1 VRRIAALGAAVFC
14 GCASIGSPPG
24 GPERTIPPELL
35 RVTPESGAVNVRAR
49 GVVFEFD
56 VVVNDRDVASR
67 VLISP
72 REGVPRVIWRRSR
85 IEVRPRRGFRPNTAY
100 SVTLLPGLT
109 DLRSNAMPAGKTV
122 VFSTGPTIPTFTVH
136 GRVFDWPSQ
145 RVARSAM
152 VEAIRRPDSLPY
164 VGAADST
171 GQFVVGPLDEGT
183 YTVRAMID
191 NNNNRALD
199 PTEAWDSV
207 TVVVSGTSP
216 FVELL
221 AAPRDTVPPRLLT
234 VTPQDS
240 VTVTASF
247 DRFLHPEF
255 PLAPASFR
263 VVSADS
269 TPLRILRV
277 MTSAQADSLRRAA
290 ADTAAKPDTTAPSD
304 SVRARLDSLLA
315 RRPSLPPSVA
325 PPSPTVAPVTSA
337 EPRPSKPPPIKD
349 VVIGLDPLTPTQPGA
364 TYRVTAINAR
374 GLLGPPRTSDRVIV
388 VPAARRDSTPP
399 GGAVRPP

>member
-1 VRRIAALGAAVFC
+1 MRWIAALGAAVLC

-24 GPERTIPPELL
+24 GPERTTPPELV
-35 RVTPESGAVNVRAR
+35 RVTPDSGAVNVRAR
-49 GVVFEFD
+49 GVVFAFD
-56 VVVNDRDVASR
+56 VVVNDRDVANR

-109 DLRSNAMPAGKTV
+109 DLRNNAMPAGKTV
-122 VFSTGPTIPTFTVH
+122 VFSTGPAIPAFTVH

-145 RVARSAM
+145 RVGRNAM
-152 VEAIRRPDSLPY
+152 VEVIRRPDSLPY

-171 GQFVVGPLDEGT
+171 GQFAVGPLDEGT

-199 PTEAWDSV
+199 PSEAWDSL
-207 TVVVSGTSP
+207 TVVISGTSP

-221 AAPRDTVPPRLLT
+221 AAPRDTFPPRLLT
-234 VTPQDS
+234 VTSSDS
-240 VTVTASF
+240 ATLTASF

-255 PLAPASFR
+255 PLVPESFR
-263 VVSADS
+263 VVNADS
-269 TPLRILRV
+269 TPLRV
-277 MTSAQADSLRRAA
+277 MTVARA
-290 ADTAAKPDTTAPSD
+290 
-304 SVRARLDSLLA
+304 DSLLA
-315 RRPSLPPSVA
+315 RRPSLPPA
-325 PPSPTVAPVTSA
+325 PAPGIAPVAGA
-337 EPRPSKPPPIKD
+337 EPRPSKPPPSKD
-349 VVIGLDPLTPTQPGA
+349 VVIGLDPLTPLRPGA

-374 GLLGPPRTSDRVIV
+374 GLLGPPRTSDRVV
-388 VPAARRDSTPP
+388 AVPVARRDSTPP
-399 GGAVRPP
+399 RGAVRPP